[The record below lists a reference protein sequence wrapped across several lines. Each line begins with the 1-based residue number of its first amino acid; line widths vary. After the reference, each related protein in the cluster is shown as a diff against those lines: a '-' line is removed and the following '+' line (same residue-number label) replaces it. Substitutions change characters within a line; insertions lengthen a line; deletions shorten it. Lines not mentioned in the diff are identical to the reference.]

1 MTNKLWPSAAK
12 ILYPAS
18 LTELFSQ
25 WETNKEAILFAQGSS
40 WLQQQTDR
48 LFLLPETLIVLDG
61 IEELKK
67 INRTERYIEIGAMV
81 TLNRLARLGKIVPEA
96 VLLALKSTATL
107 LLRNHT
113 TVGSCVCKRST
124 PEPVIASF
132 VALDAKY
139 ELRTAQGSRWVS
151 ATQFSGENGKSIL
164 AGKECF
170 TRIRIPL
177 EIWDYTH
184 CRDFSAKE
192 SGDNGN
198 EFAVF
203 LARIQKDILS
213 EVRVIFS
220 GQTILRDR
228 EAEITLVGTKLPLDK
243 KNITTFIELWKK
255 YLEGNETRSAFQ
267 KAKLLNFIDS
277 AIRYFAY

>member
-1 MTNKLWPSAAK
+1 VTNSLWPSAAK
-12 ILYPAS
+12 ILYPA
-18 LTELFSQ
+18 TVAELFSE
-25 WETNKEAILFAQGSS
+25 WDANKDALLFSQGATSPQKHADGS
-40 WLQQQTDR
+40 
-48 LFLLPETLIVLDG
+48 FLLTGTLIVPDG
-61 IEELKK
+61 IAELKK
-67 INRTERYIEIGAMV
+67 INRTERYIEMGSMV

-96 VLLALKSTATL
+96 VLLALRSTATF
-107 LLRNHT
+107 LLRNPT
-113 TVGSCVCKRST
+113 TIGSCVCKQST
-124 PEPVIASF
+124 PDPVIASF

-139 ELRTAQGSRWVS
+139 EFRTAQGSRWINAS
-151 ATQFSGENGKSIL
+151 QFSAQGSVI
-164 AGKECF
+164 APKECF

-177 EIWDYTH
+177 EIWDYTY

-203 LARIQKDILS
+203 LARIQKNILS

-228 EAEITLVGTKLPLDK
+228 ESEITLVGNKLPLDK
-243 KNITTFIELWKK
+243 KTAAAFLDLWKK
-255 YLEGNETRSAFQ
+255 YLEENESRSAFQ
-267 KAKLLNFIDS
+267 NAKLLNFIDS